1 MISQKKKIQIAH
13 AYGFKHKG
21 MFLKL
26 LEDKGVELPSSKLL
40 DQDTQIDLFARIG
53 ISKRIAEKDIKVAAV
68 AVEKYC
74 KKRGLPPPYIIIN

>member
-1 MISQKKKIQIAH
+1 MISQKTKTQIAH

-26 LEDKGVELPSSKLL
+26 LEMEEINLPEHGLL
-40 DQDTQIDLFARIG
+40 NQDIQIDLYARMG
-53 ISKRIAEKDIKVAAV
+53 LPKGLEAEDTKVAAV

-74 KKRGLPPPYIIIN
+74 KKRGLSPPIL